1 MKKQKMKKSNMVF
14 NSVLISSQIIYL
26 KYMFVNF
33 GMY

>member
-1 MKKQKMKKSNMVF
+1 MKKSNMVF
-14 NSVLISSQIIYL
+14 NSVSISSQIIYL